1 VKTKFMAVFDKFMRW
16 QNNQQLY
23 AVDMGMTNA
32 NTLNL
37 ELNGEKG

>member
-1 VKTKFMAVFDKFMRW
+1 MAVFDKFMRW